1 MIECEKLNRYIEAL
15 LTKSEEAYLLALE
28 IINKPTINY
37 RTEGFCLFIYNAWE
51 LLLKAYQRCV
61 TNFNIFF
68 KKHFPDYKLNEKI
81 TPFIALTN
89 PGNLEKSPLILN
101 QLIYYFMKN

>member
-1 MIECEKLNRYIEAL
+1 M
-15 LTKSEEAYLLALE
+15 
-28 IINKPTINY
+28 
-37 RTEGFCLFIYNAWE
+37 
-51 LLLKAYQRCV
+51 

-81 TPFIALTN
+81 TLFIALTN

-101 QLIYYFMKN
+101 PTNLLLYEKLINFKRLMIMFFSIYKANEYN